1 VPSVA
6 SQLSASQQ
14 LHNHQPNAR
23 SRADNSDRSQN
34 SPFSELLDSPA
45 PAPEPPPA
53 PRHAR
58 ADKNDAPRSADK
70 SRKTDAPADRNTPNK
85 TKDAS
90 DVPDA
95 APIKDAKDTKNA
107 DDDAT
112 AKDAKASGDAEKPAD
127 DSATTAATGSDAET
141 KPDADLAAA
150 LQAILIDPTQPVVT
164 TGVTVIATPQPV
176 ASDAPAADGTA
187 LSGAATQIDAL
198 IALQA
203 AKQNATAD
211 EAKPAKGKKEDK
223 ADAKGDAKALIQAKT
238 DTTADTK
245 TIAAPS
251 GQEGD
256 AEQQNGGKA
265 GDVRHG
271 AAKPADENP
280 ESETRGHHAAEGA
293 AKAGAAPT
301 QNAGAAVTA
310 IAADAAAAATAA
322 SAAAPSTGPAQP
334 QTVTPAHIQAQ
345 LQAQTQ
351 AQTNTTAAVPLAGVA
366 VEIATQASAG
376 KQHFEIR
383 LDPAELGR
391 IDVKLEIDSDGNT
404 TTRLVVERTETLEL
418 LKRDASQLERALQ
431 QAGLK
436 TSDNAMEFSLRQQFA
451 QNDDQ
456 GSSNTARIVVPDD
469 EATRLPVQRQSYGRL
484 LGTSGGL
491 DIRV

>member
-1 VPSVA
+1 
-6 SQLSASQQ
+6 
-14 LHNHQPNAR
+14 
-23 SRADNSDRSQN
+23 
-34 SPFSELLDSPA
+34 
-45 PAPEPPPA
+45 
-53 PRHAR
+53 
-58 ADKNDAPRSADK
+58 
-70 SRKTDAPADRNTPNK
+70 
-85 TKDAS
+85 
-90 DVPDA
+90 
-95 APIKDAKDTKNA
+95 
-107 DDDAT
+107 
-112 AKDAKASGDAEKPAD
+112 
-127 DSATTAATGSDAET
+127 
-141 KPDADLAAA
+141 
-150 LQAILIDPTQPVVT
+150 VVT
-164 TGVTVIATPQPV
+164 TGATVIAAPQPV
-176 ASDAPAADGTA
+176 ASDAPATDGTA

-238 DTTADTK
+238 DATADTK
-245 TIAAPS
+245 TTAAQS
-251 GQEGD
+251 GQDGD

-271 AAKPADENP
+271 AKPAGENS
-280 ESETRGHHAAEGA
+280 ESDTRGHHAAEGA
-293 AKAGAAPT
+293 AKAGAVPT
-301 QNAGAAVTA
+301 QNAGATVTA
-310 IAADAAAAATAA
+310 ATVD
-322 SAAAPSTGPAQP
+322 AAPSAAPP
-334 QTVTPAHIQAQ
+334 QTLTPAHIQAQ

-351 AQTNTTAAVPLAGVA
+351 VQAQTQAQAQANAAAAVPLAGVA

-404 TTRLVVERTETLEL
+404 TTRLVVERAETLEL

-436 TSDNAMEFSLRQQFA
+436 TSDNAMEFSLRQQFE
-451 QNDDQ
+451 QSDDQ

-484 LGTSGGL
+484 LGTSSGL